1 MTTDTPT
8 APVRVLVVDDD
19 DEFRFLLVKFL
30 DLADDL
36 EVVGEVSAGA
46 HVVPACEELRPEVVL
61 MDIHMPDVDGI
72 EATTRLT
79 KTHPEIVVLALTVMA
94 DPATIA
100 RMLRAGARGYLLK
113 STNPSELAAHVR
125 AVRAGGGALSPSVAA
140 ALINDV
146 RRRPAPSAATSL
158 PRPSEAEQQVLDGL
172 ARGLTNARMAEE
184 LSISTSAVKAR
195 LESLSR
201 KWEISGRTRLLMAG
215 VQSGYVLPPPAAGVV
230 YPPIPP
236 IVPEPME
243 PSSPMTWWGHLTS
256 PKRT

>member
-1 MTTDTPT
+1 MTTDTAT
-8 APVRVLVVDDD
+8 APVRVLIVDDD

-36 EVVGEVSAGA
+36 EVVGDVSAGA
-46 HVVPACEELRPEVVL
+46 DVVEACEELRPEVVL

-79 KTHPEIVVLALTVMA
+79 KAHPEIVVLALTVMA
-94 DPATIA
+94 DPATVA

-140 ALINDV
+140 ALIDDL
-146 RRRPAPSAATSL
+146 RRRPEPSAATSL
-158 PRPSEAEQQVLDGL
+158 PPPSAAEQQVLDGL
-172 ARGLTNARMAEE
+172 ARGLTNARMAED
-184 LSISTSAVKAR
+184 LGISPSAVKAR

-215 VQSGYVLPPPAAGVV
+215 VQAGYVTPPEQPKSSI
-230 YPPIPP
+230 PPIPP
-236 IVPEPME
+236 IVPEPVG
-243 PSSPMTWWGHLTS
+243 PSPLVTWWRHLTG

>member
-1 MTTDTPT
+1 MTTDTAT
-8 APVRVLVVDDD
+8 APVRVLIVDDD

-46 HVVPACEELRPEVVL
+46 EVARACEELRPEVVL
-61 MDIHMPDVDGI
+61 MDIHMPEVDGV

-79 KTHPEIVVLALTVMA
+79 KAHPEIAVLALTFLA

-140 ALINDV
+140 ALIDDV
-146 RRRPAPSAATSL
+146 RRRPDPTAATSL
-158 PRPSEAEQQVLDGL
+158 PRPSEAEQQVLDGV
-172 ARGLTNARMAEE
+172 ARGLTNARIAEE
-184 LSISTSAVKAR
+184 LSISASAVKAR

-201 KWEISGRTRLLMAG
+201 RWQISGRTRLLMAG
-215 VQSGYVLPPPAAGVV
+215 VQAGYVLPPEQPRSGI
-230 YPPIPP
+230 PPRPP
-236 IVPEPME
+236 IVAEPME
-243 PSSPMTWWGHLTS
+243 PSPLVTWWRHLRA